1 MSKRLSAFLG
11 LFALF
16 FVVPALQAQLGS
28 HGGLSSRDDLLSGSL
43 LTSGTRPT
51 ITIPA
56 RTEFSI
62 QMLSGVHTQVSHL
75 DDLIQA
81 MVTRPVYVNGHVALP
96 EGTLIAGRI
105 IRIQSAGRM
114 RHPAELTFR
123 FDRVTLPDG
132 QDAPIS
138 AQITGLDN
146 PHGLNL
152 RIDSEGQFH
161 GTRGYNWKQI
171 AGGVIGLGVFSGI
184 RVAEAGA
191 VALKP
196 VLPIGTAALVG
207 YELFFPR
214 GSEVN
219 IPPMTLCSLRL
230 NYPLTVLS
238 VG

>member
-1 MSKRLSAFLG
+1 MLKKFSALIG
-11 LFALF
+11 LFAFF
-16 FVVPALQAQLGS
+16 FVLPTLQAQLGS
-28 HGGLSSRDDLLSGSL
+28 HSGLVSRDRLIFGS
-43 LTSGTRPT
+43 SIGNSTRPT

-81 MVTRPVYVNGHVALP
+81 MVTRPVYVRGQVALP

-105 IRIQSAGRM
+105 IRIQPAGRM
-114 RHPAELTFR
+114 RRPAELTFR
-123 FDRVTLPDG
+123 FDHVTLPDG

-138 AQITGLDN
+138 AQIIGLDN

-161 GTRGYNWKQI
+161 GTRGYSWKQI

-207 YELFFPR
+207 FELIFPR

-230 NYPLTVLS
+230 NYPLTVAS
-238 VG
+238 IG

>member
-1 MSKRLSAFLG
+1 MRRKLSAFIS

-28 HGGLSSRDDLLSGSL
+28 RAALQSRDDLVSSSL
-43 LTSGTRPT
+43 FANSTRPT
-51 ITIPA
+51 VTIPA
-56 RTEFSI
+56 RTELSI
-62 QMLSGVHTQVSHL
+62 QMLSGIHTQVSHI
-75 DDLIQA
+75 DDRIQA
-81 MVTRPVYVNGHVALP
+81 MVTKSVYVNGQVALP

-105 IRIQSAGRM
+105 IRIQEAGRM
-114 RHPAELTFR
+114 RRPAELAFR

-138 AQITGLDN
+138 AQIIGLDN

-152 RIDSEGQFH
+152 RVDSEGQFH

-196 VLPIGTAALVG
+196 VLPIGTAAVVG

-219 IPPMTLCSLRL
+219 IPPLTPCSLRL

-238 VG
+238 MG